1 MIYDKFLE
9 GNQNIKINIKIH
21 SRSINKIRG
30 ISDEESE
37 WRKKKKWKNNG
48 RNGKRGYYHFI
59 FIINKFFNLY
69 IKFECKFEYASKQMK
84 YFSKYNGVV

>member
-1 MIYDKFLE
+1 MIYDKFLK

-37 WRKKKKWKNNG
+37 WRKK
-48 RNGKRGYYHFI
+48 RNEKI
-59 FIINKFFNLY
+59 MEEMEKEDIITSSL
-69 IKFECKFEYASKQMK
+69 
-84 YFSKYNGVV
+84 

>member
-37 WRKKKKWKNNG
+37 WRKK
-48 RNGKRGYYHFI
+48 RNEKI
-59 FIINKFFNLY
+59 MEEMEKEDIITSSL
-69 IKFECKFEYASKQMK
+69 
-84 YFSKYNGVV
+84 